1 MKLEYNLTEVFI
13 MAAAAKENDVNIM
26 ENDKPVVP
34 SIEYL
39 DLMEDLMMELDEG
52 PGYYPCR

>member
-1 MKLEYNLTEVFI
+1 